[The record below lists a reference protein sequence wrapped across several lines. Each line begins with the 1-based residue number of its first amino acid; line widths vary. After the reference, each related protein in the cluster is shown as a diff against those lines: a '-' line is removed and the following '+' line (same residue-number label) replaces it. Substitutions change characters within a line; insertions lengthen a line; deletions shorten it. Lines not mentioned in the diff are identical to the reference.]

1 MKNKYI
7 ENIRCLLILIYQ
19 IIIKISFLIKLV
31 QYIWKFPKVAG
42 QLWIPSSELW
52 VYTLILYILPGLLL
66 VLAAAADDG
75 GVGAHGSLVVG
86 LAVGEADQDVYNP
99 GVGQRA
105 KTGQAT
111 VQE

>member
-1 MKNKYI
+1 MPTYTDISNHYQ
-7 ENIRCLLILIYQ
+7 NIIPN
-19 IIIKISFLIKLV
+19 KISAVHLK
-31 QYIWKFPKVAG
+31 KFPKVAG

-75 GVGAHGSLVVG
+75 EVGAHGSLVVG
-86 LAVGEADQDVYNP
+86 LTVGGADQDVYNP
-99 GVGQRA
+99 GVRQTKRA

-111 VQE
+111 AQE